1 MLYTVSSSGGGST
14 GGGASGGGGAIGGG
28 GTTGGGASAIT
39 VPVSS
44 GHGDTTISATVEGTT
59 ATVAADSTN
68 IDQVIADGAKTVVI
82 DVSGLGDVDSVKLP
96 ADIISKADEAK
107 GTTLTINLAEGT
119 VELSQK
125 ALKAIASGGDVTISI
140 QQAALTD
147 AQRQAVGSLAK
158 VAVVVD
164 VDLYV
169 GAAQQSRFGGG
180 ELTISIPY
188 TPKAGEDTSKL
199 AVWFIR
205 DDGTIEN
212 KKGSYDAESGC
223 FVFKTRHL
231 SRYLLVDTTQARIAT
246 ENSEKIGVWTQVVM
260 FFRKFLGK

>member
-1 MLYTVSSSGGGST
+1 M
-14 GGGASGGGGAIGGG
+14 
-28 GTTGGGASAIT
+28 
-39 VPVSS
+39 PVSS

-68 IDQVIADGAKTVVI
+68 IDQVIADGAKSVEI
-82 DVSGLGDVDSVKLP
+82 DISGLGDVDTVKLP
-96 ADIISKADEAK
+96 TDIISKADDAK
-107 GTTLTINLAEGT
+107 GTTLTIKLADGA

-205 DDGTIEN
+205 DDGTIETKN
-212 KKGSYDAESGC
+212 GTYDAKSGC
-223 FVFKTRHL
+223 FVFKTTHL
-231 SRYLLVDTTQARIAT
+231 SRYVLVDTTKAHNAANT
-246 ENSEKIGVWTQVVM
+246 SAKVGVWTQGVM
-260 FFRKFLGK
+260 FFREFLGT